1 MAMFDPLTAIAM
13 AITRTAIS
21 QEDNQHDALQDI
33 R

>member
-1 MAMFDPLTAIAM
+1 MAMFDPLTATAL